1 VRTSEY
7 PAAEGGIAD
16 IRLVTYI
23 RLPRGIRL
31 SDSSEFE
38 LVADAL
44 SRSEERFRTLVETI
58 PAGVFLYQEG
68 RTLYVNRAAELISGY
83 TRDELLELSNFWQLV
98 HPDSRPRLM
107 EMYEAHMG
115 GEAIPTEHE
124 VQILTKGGE
133 SRWVLFRFGWVTSG
147 PERGVLLGTAVDIT
161 ERKVAAD
168 ALRKKSDQLQATFN
182 AFPGVLVRL
191 DRRGTILE
199 YAASPGRLL
208 YRWPEEFLGKRVSDV
223 LPRNAAS
230 LVQKAIAA
238 VAESGAPAT
247 IEFGLLFPDG
257 EQWFETQLVP
267 FEEDQVLVLAR
278 DVTRRKEAEEA
289 LRESEA
295 RYRALYRDNPSMYFT
310 VAADGTV
317 LSVND
322 YGARQL
328 GYSPEELEGKSV
340 LNVFHPQDKRAVK
353 QQLADCL
360 ANPGMTAVWQFR
372 KVRKDGAV
380 IWVEERVRATCDDAG
395 GNPIV
400 LVVCDD
406 ITERR
411 EMEDNL
417 RESEARLLA
426 FAHAVPDVSFILD
439 EDGLYV
445 EILGRPEKS
454 DLLYSQAMELKGK
467 RLHDVLPRESA
478 DAFLTAIRETIQTQE
493 PQVLEYELDVPA
505 GRRCFEGR
513 TAPLPLKGQK
523 SMVVWLA
530 LDITA
535 RKGAERALVELREE
549 LDRKAERSVSQGT
562 DHGLTFRELTVLQ
575 LVVAGKSDKEIG
587 ETLGISPL
595 TANKHVGN
603 ILRKLKVRSRTSA
616 TVIALRDGLVS

>member
-1 VRTSEY
+1 
-7 PAAEGGIAD
+7 
-16 IRLVTYI
+16 
-23 RLPRGIRL
+23 L
-31 SDSSEFE
+31 SDSSKFE
-38 LVADAL
+38 PVADAL

-58 PAGVFLYQEG
+58 PAAVFLYREG
-68 RTLYVNRAAELISGY
+68 KTIYVNHAAERIGGY
-83 TRDELLELSNFWQLV
+83 TRDELLELGDFWEIV
-98 HPDSRPRLM
+98 HPDSRPRM
-107 EMYEAHMG
+107 VDVYEAHMR
-115 GEAIPTEHE
+115 GEAIPTDHE
-124 VQILTKGGE
+124 VKILTKGGE
-133 SRWVLFRFGWVTSG
+133 SRWVHFTFGWMTSG

-161 ERKVAAD
+161 EWKVAQD
-168 ALRKKSDQLQATFN
+168 AFRTKSDQLEAVFN
-182 AFPGVLVRL
+182 AFPDLLVRL

-199 YAASPGRLL
+199 YTASPKRPL
-208 YRWPEEFLGKRVSDV
+208 YRGPEKFLGKRLPGL
-223 LPRNAAS
+223 LPRNVAS
-230 LVQKAIAA
+230 LVRKAIAA
-238 VAESGAPAT
+238 VGESHAATT
-247 IEFGLLFPDG
+247 IEYGLPFPDG
-257 EQWFETQLVP
+257 ERLFETQFVP
-267 FEEDQVLVLAR
+267 FEEDQILVLAR

-322 YGARQL
+322 YGASQL
-328 GYSPEELEGKSV
+328 GYSAEELEGKPV
-340 LNVFHPQDKRAVK
+340 LRVFHPQDKRAVK
-353 QQLADCL
+353 QHLAGCL
-360 ANPGMTAVWQFR
+360 ANPEMTAVWQFR

-380 IWVEERVRATCDDAG
+380 IWVEERVRATRDIK
-395 GNPIV
+395 GNPII

-454 DLLYSQAMELKGK
+454 DFLYSQSAELKGK
-467 RLHDVLPRESA
+467 RLHDVLPRQSA
-478 DAFLTAIRETIQTQE
+478 DAILTTIRETIQTQE

-505 GRRCFEGR
+505 GHRCFEGR
-513 TAPLPLKGQK
+513 TAPLPLEGQK

-530 LDITA
+530 LDISA
-535 RKGAERALVELREE
+535 RKNAERALVELREE
-549 LDRKAERSVSQGT
+549 LERKAERSVSQGN

-575 LVVAGKSDKEIG
+575 LVVVGKSDREIG

-616 TVIALRDGLVS
+616 SVIALRDGLVS